1 MAGKYLM
8 AAKLTEFYS
17 QAAHEF
23 GLAGRIK
30 LALLTKISSEK
41 AGAVED
47 SPDNIRVFE
56 QAMQQLR
63 TQAGG

>member
-1 MAGKYLM
+1 M
-8 AAKLTEFYS
+8 AARLIEFYDQAATEF
-17 QAAHEF
+17 
-23 GLAGRIK
+23 GPAGRIK

-56 QAMQQLR
+56 QALKQLR
-63 TQAGG
+63 TQGGG

>member
-1 MAGKYLM
+1 M
-8 AAKLTEFYS
+8 AARLTEFYDK
-17 QAAHEF
+17 AANEF

-56 QAMQQLR
+56 QALKQLR
-63 TQAGG
+63 TQSGG